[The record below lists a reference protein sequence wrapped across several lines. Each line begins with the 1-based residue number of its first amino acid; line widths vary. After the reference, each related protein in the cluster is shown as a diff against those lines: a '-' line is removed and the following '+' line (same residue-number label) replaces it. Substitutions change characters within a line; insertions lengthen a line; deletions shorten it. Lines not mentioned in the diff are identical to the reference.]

1 MSLSIARR
9 IVIAAIAVFAM
20 SLGVSTALVAAD
32 DPLMGT
38 WILNVPKSQ
47 LGTPVPKSI
56 VRKHIPIPGGVRVVQ
71 DRVDAQGKASTGEF
85 TVKFDGKDYPI
96 SGDPYVD
103 RLIMKR
109 VDKYRADGIG
119 MKGDKKATTY
129 TWQVSRDGK
138 VLTFTTQ
145 RLYPPERV
153 GTIIQVLDK
162 QE

>member
-1 MSLSIARR
+1 MSVTKRLFL
-9 IVIAAIAVFAM
+9 FALAL
-20 SLGVSTALVAAD
+20 LGLLLATTPLISAAD
-32 DPLMGT
+32 NDPLMGT

-47 LGTPVPKSI
+47 LGAVVPKSI
-56 VRKHIPIPGGVRVVQ
+56 TRKHIPIPGGVRVVQ

-109 VDKYRADGIG
+109 VNKYRADGIG

-129 TWQVSRDGK
+129 TWQVSKDGK
-138 VLTFTTQ
+138 VMTYTTQ
-145 RLYPPERV
+145 RLYPPERAA
-153 GTIIQVLDK
+153 TIIQILDK
-162 QE
+162 QQ

>member
-1 MSLSIARR
+1 MRAMKKTILL
-9 IVIAAIAVFAM
+9 AIAVLGI
-20 SLGVSTALVAAD
+20 SLGLSVALSAAD
-32 DPLMGT
+32 NDPLMGT

-47 LGTPVPKSI
+47 LGAVVPKSI

-109 VDKYRADGIG
+109 VNKYRADGIG

-129 TWQVSRDGK
+129 IWQVSKDGK
-138 VLTFTTQ
+138 VLTYTTQ

-153 GTIIQVLDK
+153 GTIIQILDK

>member
-1 MSLSIARR
+1 MKKTILL
-9 IVIAAIAVFAM
+9 AIAVLTI
-20 SLGVSTALVAAD
+20 SLGLSFALSAAD
-32 DPLMGT
+32 SDPLMGT

-47 LGTPVPKSI
+47 LGAVVPKSI
-56 VRKHIPIPGGVRVVQ
+56 TRKHIPIPGGVRVVQ

-129 TWQVSRDGK
+129 TWQVSKDGK
-138 VLTFTTQ
+138 VMTYTTQ

-153 GTIIQVLDK
+153 GTIIQILDK

>member
-1 MSLSIARR
+1 MGI
-9 IVIAAIAVFAM
+9 
-20 SLGVSTALVAAD
+20 SLGLYITAAAAAD

-47 LGTPVPKSI
+47 LGTSVPKSI

-71 DRVDAQGKASTGEF
+71 DRVDAQGNASTGEF
-85 TVKFDGKDYPI
+85 TGKFDGKDYPI
-96 SGDPYVD
+96 SGEPIVD

-109 VDKYRADGIG
+109 VNKYRADGIG

-129 TWQVSRDGK
+129 TWQVSKDGT
-138 VLTFTTQ
+138 VLTYTTQ

-153 GTIIQVLDK
+153 GTIIQILDK
-162 QE
+162 QQ